1 MTAVGQKRTVLISPQ
16 IVRPLPKSS
25 VYCQRLT
32 SFSDSIALWG
42 AAGLVLFVHL
52 GSQADP
58 SFWVREV

>member
-42 AAGLVLFVHL
+42 AP
-52 GSQADP
+52 QDP
-58 SFWVREV
+58 WMRP